1 MWIPRQ
7 LILATCDWV
16 SFRLGAERVNLAMWY
31 GGKGGGFDI
40 RQYGLTAG
48 VGSCFDLSFS
58 FLFCKTRLT
67 ELPQNIVG
75 GIK

>member
-1 MWIPRQ
+1 
-7 LILATCDWV
+7 
-16 SFRLGAERVNLAMWY
+16 MWY
-31 GGKGGGFDI
+31 GGKGAGFDI
-40 RQYGLTAG
+40 RQYGLMAG